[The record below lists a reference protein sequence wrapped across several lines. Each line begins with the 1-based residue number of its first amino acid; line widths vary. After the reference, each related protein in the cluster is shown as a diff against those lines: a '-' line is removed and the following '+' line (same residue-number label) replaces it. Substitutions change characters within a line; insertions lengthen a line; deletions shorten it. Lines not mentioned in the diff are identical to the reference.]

1 MKRLIFIAIALAVVA
16 RLYAVLGIEGV
27 ASGLVIVTL
36 LGTMVWFNEFWAEY
50 LLPFGFWASKA
61 SDFKTPQRSAA
72 AVALL
77 GWVLLMLVACAVY
90 FLPVVARDSSITSR
104 SMGTT
109 RGSAP
114 ITASWAR
121 LAQRYIP
128 SCPSRS
134 STPSCAK
141 ARSAREHSYSGFRHN
156 RDATGWRA
164 YAASDDKT

>member
-16 RLYAVLGIEGV
+16 RLYALLGIEGV

-77 GWVLLMLVACAVY
+77 GWVLLVLVACAVY
-90 FLPVVARDSSITSR
+90 FFAGRR
-104 SMGTT
+104 S
-109 RGSAP
+109 
-114 ITASWAR
+114 
-121 LAQRYIP
+121 
-128 SCPSRS
+128 
-134 STPSCAK
+134 
-141 ARSAREHSYSGFRHN
+141 
-156 RDATGWRA
+156 
-164 YAASDDKT
+164 

>member
-90 FLPVVARDSSITSR
+90 FLPVGNATAEVG
-104 SMGTT
+104 GT
-109 RGSAP
+109 
-114 ITASWAR
+114 
-121 LAQRYIP
+121 
-128 SCPSRS
+128 
-134 STPSCAK
+134 
-141 ARSAREHSYSGFRHN
+141 
-156 RDATGWRA
+156 
-164 YAASDDKT
+164 